1 MKKLTET
8 YVYTGFEEFKMI
20 ICCGEALIDM
30 ARTQVSGLEEVFSPH
45 PGGSPYNTAIAIGK
59 LGVPVK
65 FLGRLSTDF
74 FGELLIKRLRD
85 NRVGDDLILRS
96 DKNTSLAFVKLEKG
110 KEPQFVFY
118 TEGAAD
124 RSLSIADLPPKLPAD
139 TNCIVFGSIS
149 MTIEPIAS
157 AIETLILREGSRK
170 NTDQMDEALVIS
182 FDPNIRTYMIK
193 DRSAYVAKFE
203 KWVASST
210 IVKISAVDFS
220 FIYPKLDPEKALQ
233 KVLAMGPWLA
243 ICTLGTKGA
252 TAMLRRSN
260 GSVIKVSAPTVDLP
274 VVDTI
279 GAGASFHGAFLSW
292 LEIKGKMSRS
302 AIAGL
307 SEDELY
313 DALFFANKAAS
324 IVCSRRVA
332 DPPSLKEVEKLKVAL
347 VSGKKNPPPAK
358 KTDDKAKTP
367 KNVTAK
373 KSTVKTSVKPKD
385 SKPSVKP
392 AAKPKTLP
400 SKSTPAA
407 KRPVKKK

>member
-1 MKKLTET
+1 
-8 YVYTGFEEFKMI
+8 
-20 ICCGEALIDM
+20 
-30 ARTQVSGLEEVFSPH
+30 
-45 PGGSPYNTAIAIGK
+45 
-59 LGVPVK
+59 
-65 FLGRLSTDF
+65 
-74 FGELLIKRLRD
+74 
-85 NRVGDDLILRS
+85 
-96 DKNTSLAFVKLEKG
+96 
-110 KEPQFVFY
+110 
-118 TEGAAD
+118 
-124 RSLSIADLPPKLPAD
+124 
-139 TNCIVFGSIS
+139 

-220 FIYPKLDPEKALQ
+220 FLYPKLDPEKALQ

-252 TAMLRRSN
+252 MAMLRRSN
-260 GSVIKVSAPTVDLP
+260 GSVIKVSASTVDLP

-292 LEIKGKMSRS
+292 LEIKGKMSRA
-302 AIAGL
+302 AIAAL

-324 IVCSRRVA
+324 IVCSRREA
-332 DPPSLKEVEKLKVAL
+332 DPPSLREVEKLKVPL
-347 VSGKKNPPPAK
+347 
-358 KTDDKAKTP
+358 TQ
-367 KNVTAK
+367 AK
-373 KSTVKTSVKPKD
+373 KSVAKGAENTKSSRAAV
-385 SKPSVKP
+385 SKS
-392 AAKPKTLP
+392 AAKPKSLQNKPTAAP
-400 SKSTPAA
+400 KKTVKSK
-407 KRPVKKK
+407 